1 MFLLLLSREN
11 QVKMVDKLVVD
22 EIVALIS
29 GGDEERNEVVESGVV
44 DYLAGVVNEASL
56 AEDISSVIDIEGLK
70 EVVDSFIPKFEEISR

>member
-1 MFLLLLSREN
+1 
-11 QVKMVDKLVVD
+11 MVDKLVVD